1 MRSYTIILAVA
12 FALLQNAIAF
22 PGSNQK
28 TTNLA
33 DLESSMN
40 LHLCLSLLSSSAPD
54 LSCAAIYVSRGRNA
68 QRSALIADTLSSG
81 DTSFMAVTIPMAFTR
96 PKKKSRNA

>member
-28 TTNLA
+28 TTVSLVTFCTP
-33 DLESSMN
+33 DSET
-40 LHLCLSLLSSSAPD
+40 LLSSSAPD